1 MAEKAKNIV
10 PPKQI
15 RVRKIR
21 TDELEPNP
29 HNPRI
34 LFDQRPMEILEK
46 SIRKVGIL
54 VPLTVYHDSQIE
66 RYVILDGQRRW
77 ICAQKIGLNDIP
89 VNEIEEPD
97 EVQNIVT
104 MFQIHKFR
112 EDWELMPT
120 ALKLEVLM
128 EKLEERG
135 EKALAELTGL
145 DGAVVSRC
153 KKLLTYPKK
162 YQDMMLFQNPEDRI
176 KADFFIELHAILSDI
191 SLKKMKWGSR
201 DKITEMMLYKYQNKL
216 SGFKSVTDFRK
227 IKQHFVN
234 SRKAGKVSILE
245 SLFREFMESDELN
258 IGHLEIVDLDVRSR
272 SNRLVKDITKLI
284 DALSALDAREFFGEE
299 GLWLELEKLLKLT
312 QRKLQQA
319 DRRVE

>member
-1 MAEKAKNIV
+1 MTRKPQNIS
-10 PPKQI
+10 PPMTIGVK
-15 RVRKIR
+15 KIP
-21 TDELEPNP
+21 TNELEPNP
-29 HNPRI
+29 HNPRR
-34 LFDQRPMEILEK
+34 LFDQRPMEILEN

-54 VPLTVYHDSQIE
+54 VPLTVYRDSQIE

-77 ICAQKIGLNDIP
+77 ICAQKIGFNDVP
-89 VNEIEEPD
+89 VNEVEEPD

-145 DGAVVSRC
+145 DMAVVSRC

-176 KADFFIELHAILSDI
+176 KADFFIELQAILSDI
-191 SLKKMKWGSR
+191 SLKKMKWGNR
-201 DKITEMMLYKYQNKL
+201 DKITEAMLYKYQNKL
-216 SGFKSVTDFRK
+216 SGFKAVTDFRK

-234 SRKAGKVSILE
+234 ARKYKKVPILAT
-245 SLFREFMESDELN
+245 LFSEFMESDELN
-258 IGHLEIVDLDVRSR
+258 IGHLEIVDLDIS
-272 SNRLVKDITKLI
+272 SQSDRLLKDVTKLI
-284 DALSALDAREFFGEE
+284 DALSQLDAREFFGEE
-299 GLWLELEKLLKLT
+299 GLWLELERLLKLI
-312 QRKLQQA
+312 QRKLHQA

>member
-1 MAEKAKNIV
+1 MTRKPQNIS
-10 PPKQI
+10 PPKTI
-15 RVRKIR
+15 GVKKIP
-21 TDELEPNP
+21 TNELEPNP
-29 HNPRI
+29 HNPRR
-34 LFDQRPMEILEK
+34 LFDQQPLEILEN

-54 VPLTVYHDSQIE
+54 VPLTVYRDSRIGT
-66 RYVILDGQRRW
+66 YVILDGQRRW
-77 ICAQKIGLNDIP
+77 ICAQEIGLEEVP

-104 MFQIHKFR
+104 MFQIHQFR

-128 EKLEERG
+128 NKLDERG

-145 DGAVVSRC
+145 NAAVVSRC

-176 KADFFIELHAILSDI
+176 KSDFFIELYAILSDT
-191 SLKKMKWGSR
+191 SLREIKWAHR
-201 DKITEMMLYKYQNKL
+201 EKITKAMLHKYQNKL
-216 SGFKSVTDFRK
+216 SGFKAVTDFRK

-234 SRKAGKVSILE
+234 ARKVGKITIL
-245 SLFREFMESDELN
+245 STLFKEFMESDDLT
-258 IGHLEIVDLDVRSR
+258 IDHLQIVDVDKKSLAD
-272 SNRLVKDITKLI
+272 RLAKNVKDLI
-284 DALSALDAREFFGEE
+284 DILSQLDAREFFGEE
-299 GLWLELEKLLKLT
+299 GLWLELERLLKLI